1 MYKDIKLHDIMIG
14 NEDKLGLYRNIDDEI
29 VKMNK
34 CMDHIF
40 INGLTDMHTSPRS
53 YVVYRLE
60 EMISYLKNYNKDVC
74 SEIYKFIKTKDPKAV
89 AFYNGVLAV
98 TYTTLKN
105 ELSTFIENIDG
116 AIKTIEY
123 YGIGGLYDISH
134 ILYEA
139 KEIYTNSGK
148 DLESINITTAM
159 EFIYHVYNDFI
170 LIRGSEDYLK
180 NPETPDL
187 IVLLKDFLVSY
198 RNLLMDVRS
207 GLSIQ
212 IRIPGKNADNKE
224 N

>member
-1 MYKDIKLHDIMIG
+1 MYKDIKLNDIMIE
-14 NEDKLGLYRNIDDEI
+14 NEDKFRLYRNIDDEI
-29 VKMNK
+29 VKINK

-60 EMISYLKNYNKDVC
+60 EMIAYLKNYNKDVC
-74 SEIYKFIKTKDPKAV
+74 SEIYKFVKAKDPRAV
-89 AFYNGVLAV
+89 AFYNGVSAV

-105 ELSTFIENIDG
+105 ELSAFIDKIDG

-123 YGIGGLYDISH
+123 YGIGGAYDISRN
-134 ILYEA
+134 LYEA
-139 KEIYTNSGK
+139 KKIYAIGGK
-148 DLESINITTAM
+148 DIESIGITTVM
-159 EFIYHVYNDFI
+159 EFIYHAYNDFI
-170 LIRGSEDYLK
+170 LTRGSEEYLK

-198 RNLLMDVRS
+198 RNLLMGVKF